1 MAHLSVLKKEVLNFL
16 APKENENFIDATGGG
31 GGHVLEIL
39 KANGPDG
46 EVLCLDWDAKALSR
60 VKERIAKEGNSYFER
75 LILAEGNFKD
85 LKKIAAENNFKN
97 VSGILADLGL
107 SSDQLEESG
116 RGFSFLKNEKL
127 DMRFSEKSEL
137 TAEKIV
143 NEWPE
148 EKLEE
153 ILRNFGEEK
162 FSRQISKEIC
172 RQRRLKKIET
182 TNDLIEAIA
191 LALPLRFRRGR
202 LHFATRTFQALR
214 LAVNGEMDNLKDFLP
229 QSLEIL
235 ESGGRLAVISFHSL
249 EDRIVK
255 NFFKEAAA
263 GGRAEILTK
272 KPVSPSLEEIKDNP
286 RSRSAKLRAI
296 LKK

>member
-1 MAHLSVLKKEVLNFL
+1 MAHLSVLKKEVFDFL
-16 APKENENFIDATGGG
+16 APRENENFVDATGGA
-31 GGHVLEIL
+31 GGHALEIL
-39 KANGPDG
+39 KANGPAG
-46 EVLCLDWDAKALSR
+46 RVLCLDLDSDALLR
-60 VKERIAKEGNSYFER
+60 VKEKIAAEKETYLER
-75 LILAEGNFKD
+75 LILVEGNFKD
-85 LKKIAAENNFKN
+85 LKKIVAENNFGN
-97 VSGILADLGL
+97 VFGILADLGL
-107 SSDQLEESG
+107 SSDQLEKSG

-127 DMRFSEKSEL
+127 DMRFSKKSEL

-153 ILRNFGEEK
+153 ILKNFGEEK

-172 RQRRLKKIET
+172 RQRQLKKMET
-182 TNDLIEAIA
+182 TNDLVEAIA

-214 LAVNGEMDNLKDFLP
+214 LAVNGEIDNLKDFLP

-235 ESGGRLAVISFHSL
+235 ESNGRLAVISFHSL

-263 GGRAEILTK
+263 TGRAEILTK
-272 KPVSPSLEEIKDNP
+272 KPVSPSLEEIKYNP
-286 RSRSAKLRAI
+286 RSRSAKLRVI